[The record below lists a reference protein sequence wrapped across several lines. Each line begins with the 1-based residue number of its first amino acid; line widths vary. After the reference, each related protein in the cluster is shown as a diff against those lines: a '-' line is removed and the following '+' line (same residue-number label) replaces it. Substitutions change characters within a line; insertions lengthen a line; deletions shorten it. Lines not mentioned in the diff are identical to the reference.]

1 MKRSSKISN
10 CLAVAFTIS
19 AGRTGLAQ
27 EKGGNPYVWR
37 PKTMSVAVFKNGIG
51 FFIGEGEVGLRDG
64 WCVGRKIPPAV
75 FGTLAIYSHTSGEI
89 VDIIGSGPGKVV
101 EFDGQDAADDPDARR
116 AALGA
121 STSLDVQLTY
131 THRGAQRT
139 AAGRL
144 VSVGPDFAILES
156 EQNTL
161 AVPIAGVSRLQVLDM
176 PLRVHIASDSEAQPE
191 RATLGMAYLAK
202 GITWVPEYTLR
213 VLDDR
218 NAELTLRGT
227 LVNEAEDLIR
237 GDVQFVVGV
246 PHFVHTDYLTPIAV
260 GQMIRTIAA
269 AVAPV
274 QIHAQIMN
282 RAAIAAHKSRADAGR
297 EVVEKAIDTGSA
309 DMKKA
314 LGNLPQMCNPTGDYT
329 VYLKEDIT
337 VRRGEKAIVTLFR
350 KKIKYSHVYRW
361 SPPARMQHLLALQ
374 NSTDTA
380 WTTGPCLVI
389 SGNRPLSEDLLK
401 YVPKGG
407 TGEIPVATAINIA
420 HEKSESEIARKLK
433 AHSPRSNF
441 YLDLV
446 TLQGGLLL
454 KNFAKHKAPIIISVS
469 VPGKPTEATHD
480 GLTRSDPSRLQLTR
494 RCGTI
499 RWKIELAP
507 GKKIK
512 LNYSY
517 KRYVSSH

>member
-1 MKRSSKISN
+1 
-10 CLAVAFTIS
+10 
-19 AGRTGLAQ
+19 
-27 EKGGNPYVWR
+27 
-37 PKTMSVAVFKNGIG
+37 MSVAVFKNGIG

-337 VRRGEKAIVTLFR
+337 VRRGEKAIVTLFTKR
-350 KKIKYSHVYRW
+350 VRYSHIYRW
-361 SPPARMQHLLALQ
+361 APPDAMKHFLVLH
-374 NSTDTA
+374 NDTGTA
-380 WTTGPCLVI
+380 WTTGPCLVV
-389 SGNRPLSEDLLK
+389 SSQRPLSEDLLK
-401 YVPKGG
+401 YTPHGAKG
-407 TGEIPVATAINIA
+407 EMPVTTAINIA
-420 HEKSESEIARKLK
+420 HGKTESEHSRELK
-433 AHSPRSNF
+433 ALSLHGHRH
-441 YLDLV
+441 LDLV
-446 TLQGGLLL
+446 TLQGQLSLRNL
-454 KNFAKHKAPIIISVS
+454 EERVADIAISM
-469 VPGKPTEATHD
+469 PLQGRPTVASHD
-480 GLTRSDPSRLQLTR
+480 GKLSLDATQLQLTKR
-494 RCGTI
+494 SGRI
-499 RWKIELAP
+499 SWRVVLRP
-507 GKKIK
+507 GQTEV
-512 LNYSY
+512 LSYSY
-517 KRYVSSH
+517 ERYVPSG